1 MSFLEWISRVVKI
14 RDYTKD
20 ATKRTDSPQ
29 QLRFFIAAPMIWSAH
44 VETYLEDKDIPYL
57 KRGRRGAAFM
67 VELGATQEIYDYYVP
82 QIAFEEASKG
92 LEELKRLV
100 DYEQD

>member
-1 MSFLEWISRVVKI
+1 MCFLEWINRIINI
-14 RDYTKD
+14 RKETGNETEP
-20 ATKRTDSPQ
+20 ADSSE

-44 VETYLEDKDIPYL
+44 VETYLEDKEIPYL

-82 QIAFEEASKG
+82 TIAFEEASKG